1 MERLYLIKIT
11 VSGALHDGGGG
22 GGGCGGGDG
31 GGCGKTV
38 RQSLFYM
45 EENKNN

>member
-11 VSGALHDGGGG
+11 VSGALHDGG
-22 GGGCGGGDG
+22 GGGDG